1 MVSLSYV
8 NALKYISDK
17 VNGEFSQ
24 LDNQKIHALTEE
36 ALQHVL
42 PQVQF
47 NLMDSNAYY
56 RYVSKRIGVIVESTL
71 KALRYQNENTKFRPW
86 SKFCILILITKC
98 L

>member
-1 MVSLSYV
+1 KYQLESFDLGNIFH

-71 KALRYQNENTKFRPW
+71 KA
-86 SKFCILILITKC
+86 
-98 L
+98 